1 MNTKIKTII
10 ISLIAAGGFATA
22 SGLAVPTVSQA
33 EDTIVEL
40 QNSYSSKCLQPMN
53 GSQGASIVQ
62 ETCNGSLSQQWTR
75 KVEGRSVLWGLFE
88 VDSTEHFVNRSSQFC
103 LDARGGANNGT
114 PIEQW
119 TCNSI
124 TNEAWEI
131 GVGQTESQRYL
142 VSRVSNSE
150 SRCISTPGTYNG
162 DAMLL
167 SVCNPEASEYFSLGT
182 ARLAPPVTTLPV
194 GTKPIEITGSVSS

>member
-62 ETCNGSLSQQWTR
+62 ETCNGSPSQQWTR
-75 KVEGRSVLWGLFE
+75 KVEGRDFWIFE
-88 VDSTEHFVNRSSQFC
+88 VESWEHYVNRSTGFC
-103 LDARGGANNGT
+103 LDARGGATNGT

-124 TNEAWEI
+124 SNERWGI
-131 GVGQTESQRYL
+131 GVGQSESLRYL
-142 VSRVSNSE
+142 VSRVSGSG
-150 SRCISTPGTYNG
+150 SHCISTPATDNG
-162 DAMLL
+162 DAMQLA
-167 SVCNPEASEYFSLGT
+167 VCNPEARQYFSLGT
-182 ARLAPPVTTLPV
+182 ARIAPPVTKSPV
-194 GTKPIEITGSVSS
+194 APVRVTGSLAG